1 MLRHLEEVYYPETLR
16 DAVRKRA
23 EYQGAAAPIAGG
35 TDIVPEPPPGIRCLI
50 DITRLGLNYIE
61 DREGHLHIGATTTM
75 QEVATSATVATLANG
90 MLCTSSCDGWP
101 RQIRNAAT
109 IGGNLVS
116 AGPFADTPP
125 ALLALDATAV
135 VAEGDGEREIP
146 LSEFFI
152 DYRQTAIGQGIL
164 KEVRIPKPPSYGR
177 GAFMRLARTQVDK
190 ALVNAAVV
198 VHIVDGKCTHARIA
212 LGAMGRTCRRITE
225 AEECL
230 LHQPLNS
237 ENIDRAAALVAEI
250 VEPVLDFRAS
260 ADYRREMSM
269 VLVRRALSQAAQ
281 AS

>member
-1 MLRHLEEVYYPETLR
+1 MLRNLEEVYYPETLQ

-61 DREGHLHIGATTTM
+61 ERDGNLHIGATTTM
-75 QEVATSATVATLANG
+75 QEVATSIQLATLANG

-125 ALLALDATAV
+125 ALLALDAKAV
-135 VAEGDGEREIP
+135 IAEADGEREIP
-146 LSEFFI
+146 LSEFFL
-152 DYRQTAIGQGIL
+152 DYRQTAVGNGIL
-164 KEVRIPKPPSYGR
+164 KEVIIPRQPAHGR
-177 GAFMRLARTQVDK
+177 GAFMRFARTQVDK

-198 VHIVDGKCTHARIA
+198 VHMVDGRCTHLRIA
-212 LGAMGRTCRRITE
+212 LGAMGRTCRRIIE
-225 AEECL
+225 AEERL
-230 LHQPLNS
+230 LDQPLTP
-237 ENIDRAAALVAEI
+237 ETIEAAATLVAEM

-260 ADYRREMSM
+260 ADYRREISA
-269 VLVRRALSQAAQ
+269 VLVRRALSQVAR